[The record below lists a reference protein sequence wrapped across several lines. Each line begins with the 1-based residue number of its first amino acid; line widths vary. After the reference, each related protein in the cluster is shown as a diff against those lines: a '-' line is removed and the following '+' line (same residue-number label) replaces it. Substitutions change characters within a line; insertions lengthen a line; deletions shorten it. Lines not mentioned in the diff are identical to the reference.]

1 MRDLIPHTALAAVLA
16 LSAAGCEHPAEPD
29 ESAEL
34 RGGVDDPLGGEDR
47 EREGNEAARDRAI
60 APREGARAAPG
71 PAGPRT
77 STPGGVASGLHD
89 EDGSPAAA
97 DATCTVGTPAAP
109 TCREPASPS
118 A

>member
-1 MRDLIPHTALAAVLA
+1 MRDLIRHAALAAVLA
-16 LSAAGCEHPAEPD
+16 LSAAGCEHPAELD

-34 RGGVDDPLGGEDR
+34 RGGVDNPLGGEDR
-47 EREGNEAARDRAI
+47 DREANERDRAVP
-60 APREGARAAPG
+60 PREGERAVPG

>member
-1 MRDLIPHTALAAVLA
+1 MRDVIRHAVLGAVLA
-16 LSAAGCEHPAEPD
+16 LSAAGCEHPDEPD

-34 RGGVDDPLGGEDR
+34 RGGVDNPLGGRDR
-47 EREGNEAARDRAI
+47 EREGNEAERAQAVPPRDGERTV
-60 APREGARAAPG
+60 PG

-77 STPGGVASGLHD
+77 NTPGGVASGLHQ
-89 EDGSPAAA
+89 EGGSP

-109 TCREPASPS
+109 TCREPASPP

>member
-1 MRDLIPHTALAAVLA
+1 MRDLVRRAGLGAVLA

-34 RGGVDDPLGGEDR
+34 RGGVDNPLGGEDR
-47 EREGNEAARDRAI
+47 EREGNEAARAREVP
-60 APREGARAAPG
+60 PRDGEPAVPG

-77 STPGGVASGLHD
+77 STPGGVASGLHQ
-89 EDGSPAAA
+89 ESGTPGAAE
-97 DATCTVGTPAAP
+97 ATCTVGTPAAP
-109 TCREPASPS
+109 TCREPASSS